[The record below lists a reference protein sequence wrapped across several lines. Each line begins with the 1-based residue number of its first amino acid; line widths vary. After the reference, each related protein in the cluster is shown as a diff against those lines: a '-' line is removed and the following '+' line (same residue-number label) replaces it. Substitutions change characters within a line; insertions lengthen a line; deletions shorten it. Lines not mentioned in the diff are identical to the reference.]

1 MAYPFIGRIQDVE
14 HLPQG
19 MKATLRRVR
28 FPQGSDDEDSEEQ
41 NQKRRKVSMT
51 RRVATMS
58 EKAENEK
65 FSGELDTTE
74 KGLLRFKGECW
85 KKMEEKEKDFVRDY
99 NASIKHG
106 DPIDKLT
113 MPDGITIKTR
123 PRRTLIKEGPDKE
136 PKPKHSNKDNRKVK
150 GMTFGISEDGHI
162 MEFDI

>member
-1 MAYPFIGRIQDVE
+1 VFYVYVIQQKKTDR
-14 HLPQG
+14 QR
-19 MKATLRRVR
+19 MKATLRCVR
-28 FPQGSDDEDSEEQ
+28 FPQESDDGDSEDQ
-41 NQKRRKVSMT
+41 NQKRRKIFKT
-51 RRVATMS
+51 RRVATMN

-74 KGLLRFKGECW
+74 KGLLGFKGDCW

-113 MPDGITIKTR
+113 MPESITIKTR
-123 PRRTLIKEGPDKE
+123 PRRTLIKEEPDKE
-136 PKPKHSNKDNRKVK
+136 PKHKYNNKDNRKAK
-150 GMTFGISEDGHI
+150 GMTFGISEDDHI